1 MAHVPATKDRRTEE
15 KSSHKTRSNTIATVK
30 TQKVIRTFGIEPGM
44 IGIETAGGLAD
55 DHGQS
60 EMCLHG
66 NQVQSIG
73 PRAENSLCESDAHGT
88 DSLSL
93 KHVAIYGR

>member
-1 MAHVPATKDRRTEE
+1 
-15 KSSHKTRSNTIATVK
+15 
-30 TQKVIRTFGIEPGM
+30 M
-44 IGIETAGGLAD
+44 IGIETARGFAD

-60 EMCLHG
+60 EMRLHE

-73 PRAENSLCESDAHGT
+73 LRAENSLCESDAHGT

-93 KHVAIYGR
+93 KHVASYGR